1 MIDLTTVKDIVY
13 GGKHLKNIKDSNNRI
28 IWGGVEYK
36 DVPYSS
42 TLTVGSGQNITQT
55 QYANRIVLP
64 SINTIKSRLATN
76 HGVSSSLI
84 TITDVSI
91 VGNTL
96 YWRRGSSAS
105 TGTYAMLSSTNS
117 TSGTIVSTS
126 SSTTTTST
134 IYHWNGSNNS
144 VFSYMY
150 TSSTRALYGYYGAS
164 STTLGSAFSTSI
176 TSTSGTHFCTSSS
189 GTTVPTYS
197 ILVDYTINELVD
209 AYPYRK
215 LDGIKFSGNEYVKL
229 VDSGMWVSPA
239 TFEITFEKYG
249 TGVQSLVGDI
259 NNRFNISYNGK
270 YLSCVNSSLY
280 SNLVDNGKYNVTL
293 TTGSSSSSTPISG
306 NVYDYQRGTT
316 HSFSTTLSN
325 TSSLGFTPYIGCR
338 YNLDYY
344 FKGKLNEFNWTTTV
358 SGPIKTRTLVP
369 CQRKS
374 DSVCGLYDTTNE
386 TFYPMT
392 GTVITDGARG
402 NVVDEYWDLT

>member
-1 MIDLTTVKDIVY
+1 MDLRTVKDIVY

-64 SINTIKSRLATN
+64 SLTTIKNKLATN
-76 HGVSSSLI
+76 HGVSRSVI
-84 TITDVSI
+84 TITNVSI

-96 YWRRGSSAS
+96 YWRRGSSAGG
-105 TGTYAMLSSTNS
+105 GTYYAMLSSTNS

-126 SSTTTTST
+126 SSTTTSST

-144 VFSYMY
+144 VFSYMS
-150 TSSTRALYGYYGAS
+150 TSSTKALYGYYGTS

-197 ILVDYTINELVD
+197 ILVEYTINELVD

-215 LDGIKFSGNEYVKL
+215 LDGIKFSGNEYVHL
-229 VDSGMWVSPA
+229 VDSGMWVNPT
-239 TFEITFEKYG
+239 TFEITFEKNG
-249 TGVQSLVGDI
+249 TGSQAFVGDSQ
-259 NNRFNISYNGK
+259 NRFDIHYNGV
-270 YLSCVNSSLY
+270 YLYCLNKTLY
-280 SNLVDNGKYNVTL
+280 TNLVDNGKYKVTL
-293 TTGSSSSSTPISG
+293 TTGSSSTSTPISG
-306 NVYDYQRGTT
+306 SVYDYQSGTT

-325 TSSLGFTPYIGCR
+325 TASLGFSNYIGCR

-344 FKGKLNEFNWTTTV
+344 LNGKLCEFNYNST
-358 SGPIKTRTLVP
+358 SGVIKTRTLVP

-386 TFYPMT
+386 TFYPMS